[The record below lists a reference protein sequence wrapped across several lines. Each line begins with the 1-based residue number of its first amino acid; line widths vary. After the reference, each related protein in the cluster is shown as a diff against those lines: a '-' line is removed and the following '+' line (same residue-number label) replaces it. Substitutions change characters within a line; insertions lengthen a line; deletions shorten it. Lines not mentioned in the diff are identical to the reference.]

1 MRRIDAAPSLVPE
14 VSTLDPRR
22 MDRLRRVGW
31 LLDNSIPIP
40 GTRLRLGI
48 DQLIGLVPGIGDL
61 IGGAL
66 SLYIIL
72 EAWRLGVPRG
82 LLARMGW
89 NVAVDTL
96 VGEVPI
102 LGDLFDIGFKA
113 NIRNLRLLDGF
124 AAQPAE
130 VRRSSGRF
138 VALLVGGLVLLTAGA
153 IALAIVLVRL
163 LSHLWQTGLSQ
174 SGLFQ

>member
-40 GTRLRLGI
+40 GTRFRLGI

-113 NIRNLRLLDGF
+113 NIRTLALLDGF
-124 AAQPAE
+124 AERPAE
-130 VRRSSGRF
+130 VRRSSRRF
-138 VALLVGGLVLLTAGA
+138 VALLVVGLVLLTAGA
-153 IALAIVLVRL
+153 IALAVLLVRL
-163 LSHLWQTGLSQ
+163 LS
-174 SGLFQ
+174 GLFQ

>member
-1 MRRIDAAPSLVPE
+1 MGPSRAAVVPE
-14 VSTLDPRR
+14 VGTLDERR
-22 MDRLRRVGW
+22 LERMRRVGW

-40 GTRLRLGI
+40 GTRFRLGI

-61 IGGAL
+61 IGGVL

-72 EAWRLGVPRG
+72 EAHRLGVPRS

-89 NVAVDTL
+89 NVAVDTI

-113 NIRNLRLLDGF
+113 NVRNLALLDAYF
-124 AAQPAE
+124 QRPSA
-130 VRRSSGRF
+130 VRRSSRWT
-138 VALLVGGLVLLTAGA
+138 VALIVLGLVLLTVGA
-153 IALAIVLVRL
+153 IALAIVLVRAL
-163 LSHLWQTGLSQ
+163 
-174 SGLFQ
+174 SGLLQ

>member
-1 MRRIDAAPSLVPE
+1 MDRTASTASLVPE
-14 VSTLDPRR
+14 VATLDARR
-22 MDRLRRVGW
+22 LERLRWVGW

-40 GTRLRLGI
+40 GTRFSLGL

-61 IGGAL
+61 IGGFL

-72 EAWRLGVPRG
+72 EAARIGAPRG

-113 NIRNLRLLDGF
+113 NIRNLALLDGYLRH
-124 AAQPAE
+124 PEE
-130 VRRSSGRF
+130 VRRASRRF
-138 VALLVGGLVLLTAGA
+138 AALLLVGLLVLGAGA
-153 IALAIVLVRL
+153 VALALVFVRL
-163 LSHLWQTGLSQ
+163 LTGLLQ
-174 SGLFQ
+174 